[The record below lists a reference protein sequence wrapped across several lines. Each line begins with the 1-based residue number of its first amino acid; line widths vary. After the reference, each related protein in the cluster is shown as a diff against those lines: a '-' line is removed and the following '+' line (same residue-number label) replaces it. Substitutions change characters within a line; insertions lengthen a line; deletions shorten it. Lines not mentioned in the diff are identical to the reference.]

1 MSPTQPLYNSVKLC
15 KPFRY
20 IDARGKNETTKR
32 EEVVYVFREGKIELL
47 ALTETKW
54 KGEGEVSWRGI
65 NGIIAGV
72 QETER
77 TTKEVA
83 ILLND
88 V

>member
-1 MSPTQPLYNSVKLC
+1 MSPTQALYNLLKLC

-20 IDARGKNETTKR
+20 IEARGKNETTKR